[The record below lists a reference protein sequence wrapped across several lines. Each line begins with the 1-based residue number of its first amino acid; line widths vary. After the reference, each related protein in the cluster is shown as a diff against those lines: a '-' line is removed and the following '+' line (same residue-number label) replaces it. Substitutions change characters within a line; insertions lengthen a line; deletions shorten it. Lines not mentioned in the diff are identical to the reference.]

1 MMYTSQEKAIS
12 QQKIKRRWWQ

>member
-1 MMYTSQEKAIS
+1 MYTSQEKAIS